1 MAARLSRPVERG
13 IIVTGE
19 VDSGFET
26 VLMPIRFPDN
36 FFQSAL

>member
-1 MAARLSRPVERG
+1 MERG
-13 IIVTGE
+13 IIVSGA
-19 VDSGFET
+19 VDYGFET